1 MLSANKKNIKQLLS
15 FITSRAGLQLTYPFT
30 FDISPSP
37 LSPISFVTGAG
48 FSRGVAVGAEV
59 IEGMCKGSV
68 QPEALKN
75 HGIFVLKVKQI
86 ITPCTVRDKGKN
98 EKFLYFRFI

>member
-1 MLSANKKNIKQLLS
+1 M
-15 FITSRAGLQLTYPFT
+15 
-30 FDISPSP
+30 
-37 LSPISFVTGAG
+37 
-48 FSRGVAVGAEV
+48 AVGAEV
-59 IEGMCKGSV
+59 IEGMCKGFV